1 MTLCLREMKSEVEGR
16 TQGNECTAE
25 EDTGSV
31 EYRAN
36 ILLIALDSLHLW
48 GLRY

>member
-1 MTLCLREMKSEVEGR
+1 MKVQGR
-16 TQGNECTAE
+16 RIQAH
-25 EDTGSV
+25 SV

-48 GLRY
+48 GL